1 MIDEKT
7 RRELID
13 AGWKPPV
20 VTDYEPWRPALA
32 AYWEQR
38 GFPGAA
44 TRILDG
50 CILDS
55 SDKETINGMAAARSV
70 MPPE

>member
-1 MIDEKT
+1 MITEKT

-13 AGWKPPV
+13 AGWKPPA
-20 VTDYEPWRPALA
+20 VTDYDIWRPALA

-38 GFPGAA
+38 GYPGAGQ
-44 TRILDG
+44 RILKG
-50 CILDS
+50 APLDL
-55 SDKETINGMAAARSV
+55 SDKETINGMAAARSF